1 MPPMPLID
9 LLILI
14 GWSSLFIGAVQK
26 AIWITTSLRPSI
38 LTLGP
43 VHFFWIAAICLFAA
57 LSLAFRRWLKLSEDK
72 ALSLARTRRS
82 LSPRD

>member
-1 MPPMPLID
+1 MPLID

-43 VHFFWIAAICLFAA
+43 VHFFWVATICLFAA
-57 LSLAFRRWLKLSEDK
+57 LSLALRRWLKRGEGKSLSW
-72 ALSLARTRRS
+72 ARARRA